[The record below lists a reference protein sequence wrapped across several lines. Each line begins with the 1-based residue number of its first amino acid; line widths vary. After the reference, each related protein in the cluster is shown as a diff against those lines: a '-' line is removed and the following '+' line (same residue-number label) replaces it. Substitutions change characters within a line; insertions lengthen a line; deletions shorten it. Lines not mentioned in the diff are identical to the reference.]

1 VAAKF
6 IKNVLGLLPGYRHV
20 SGIFYPAS
28 VGEVL
33 FGYTYSKQSAGIQCY
48 LYVLPLYLRT
58 KLLHLGFS
66 VYMPSPLGY
75 ISITSALEKRFL
87 GREGKYASVDD
98 PGVALDLV
106 DACLNFRAS
115 NFRYEESI
123 DGFMQMLIERSQP
136 GYDGPLGPLM
146 VDVKMRLYALAA
158 SLVLKGKRD
167 LAMAD
172 LAMIF
177 DKDAFDRHV
186 ERPTE
191 FYTVD
196 LRDEREKKSKM
207 SMHIIQ
213 DKGGSDVLMD
223 DAKQLYNLL
232 GKDIVAAQ
240 DWLKEIERENK
251 VLFKIK

>member
-1 VAAKF
+1 
-6 IKNVLGLLPGYRHV
+6 
-20 SGIFYPAS
+20 
-28 VGEVL
+28 
-33 FGYTYSKQSAGIQCY
+33 
-48 LYVLPLYLRT
+48 
-58 KLLHLGFS
+58 
-66 VYMPSPLGY
+66 
-75 ISITSALEKRFL
+75 
-87 GREGKYASVDD
+87 
-98 PGVALDLV
+98 
-106 DACLNFRAS
+106 
-115 NFRYEESI
+115 
-123 DGFMQMLIERSQP
+123 
-136 GYDGPLGPLM
+136 
-146 VDVKMRLYALAA
+146 MRLYALAA